1 MCIKLDNNAVA
12 RCTISEMPGE
22 EKFEV
27 KIKMQLNQTTMN
39 QIVKIN
45 QLSSI
50 TEKYILNI
58 DAILCD
64 KGDLEKI
71 KEDYRYNLE
80 ITVIEVVNGTNV
92 IARKISLNNV
102 AFHNLKHSLSY
113 NGTQIES
120 NNVEIHVYAFSTCNI
135 KPKEE

>member
-1 MCIKLDNNAVA
+1 MCIKLDNNEMA

-22 EKFEV
+22 EKFDL

-58 DAILCD
+58 DAILCN

-80 ITVIEVVNGTNV
+80 IIVIEDIDGTNV
-92 IARKISLNNV
+92 RARELSL
-102 AFHNLKHSLSY
+102 K
-113 NGTQIES
+113 
-120 NNVEIHVYAFSTCNI
+120 
-135 KPKEE
+135 

>member
-1 MCIKLDNNAVA
+1 MCIKLDNNEIA

-22 EKFEV
+22 EKFDL

-58 DAILCD
+58 DAILCN

-80 ITVIEVVNGTNV
+80 ITVIEDIDGTNV
-92 IARKISLNNV
+92 RARELSLNNV
-102 AFHNLKHSLSY
+102 AFHNLKHSVPY

-120 NNVEIHVYAFSTCNI
+120 DNVEIHVYTFSTCNI
-135 KPKEE
+135 KPEED